1 MITAVYA
8 VVEQADGV
16 TQNIVAAKS
25 RLAKRGLT
33 IPRLELVAAHM
44 ATNLIVNV
52 QRALV
57 QFVAAELHC
66 WLDSTVAL
74 YWIKGTGE
82 YKQFVTNRV
91 NKIQQHTKI
100 QWHHVPTGENPADLG
115 SRGGSVVHNQYWR
128 FGPEWSLNRD
138 QWPPDIT
145 LEPSAASNAEAKTTR
160 EVLAVAIPRNDTFD
174 ELLNKHELW
183 KVLRIC
189 SWIRRFFHNCRMP
202 IKERNSGPLKSV
214 EVERQ
219 KMWWIKRVQRDAQ
232 ANQGLNEDRLRLNL
246 QPNKENI
253 LECRGCIQGEYPTY
267 LPDDHQYTK
276 KPVH

>member
-1 MITAVYA
+1 M
-8 VVEQADGV
+8 
-16 TQNIVAAKS
+16 
-25 RLAKRGLT
+25 
-33 IPRLELVAAHM
+33 
-44 ATNLIVNV
+44 
-52 QRALV
+52 
-57 QFVAAELHC
+57 
-66 WLDSTVAL
+66 
-74 YWIKGTGE
+74 
-82 YKQFVTNRV
+82 
-91 NKIQQHTKI
+91 
-100 QWHHVPTGENPADLG
+100 
-115 SRGGSVVHNQYWR
+115 VHNQYWR
-128 FGPEWSLNRD
+128 FGPEWLLNRD

-232 ANQGLNEDRLRLNL
+232 ANQGFNEDRLRLNL

-253 LECRGCIQGEYPTY
+253 LECRGRIQGEYPTY

-276 KPVH
+276 KLVHQAHLATLHGGVALTMARVRERYWVPRLRRLVKKVRRSCWGCKRFQIRAFESPPPGNLPVARTQGDTPYQVIGVDFAGPMKYLVRAKTEGKAYLVIYACSLTRSLLGPTTVIRN